1 MDSVIVL
8 GVAGG
13 SCSGKTTLT
22 HFLKSF
28 FGADSTILAQDSFYI
43 DQSHKFDR
51 DGGSVN
57 FDHPSSIDFALM
69 GECVKGLKKNLEVS
83 IPIYDFATHKR
94 SKEVQKIPPKKLVII
109 DGTLI
114 LSQELVRTHLD
125 ISFFIDA
132 PEEIRFQRR
141 LERDTKERGR
151 TEQGVRD
158 QFFNQVKPMHDEWV
172 EPSKMNSTHTFPGTT
187 NFSTDSEIEAIL
199 EKIKKDLLL

>member
-1 MDSVIVL
+1 MLNKKFILPSAISFSGFLFLVSMDSVIVL

-94 SKEVQKIPPKKLVII
+94 SKEVQKISGTKIRAKMRKTGKL
-109 DGTLI
+109 
-114 LSQELVRTHLD
+114 
-125 ISFFIDA
+125 
-132 PEEIRFQRR
+132 
-141 LERDTKERGR
+141 K
-151 TEQGVRD
+151 
-158 QFFNQVKPMHDEWV
+158 N
-172 EPSKMNSTHTFPGTT
+172 
-187 NFSTDSEIEAIL
+187 
-199 EKIKKDLLL
+199 